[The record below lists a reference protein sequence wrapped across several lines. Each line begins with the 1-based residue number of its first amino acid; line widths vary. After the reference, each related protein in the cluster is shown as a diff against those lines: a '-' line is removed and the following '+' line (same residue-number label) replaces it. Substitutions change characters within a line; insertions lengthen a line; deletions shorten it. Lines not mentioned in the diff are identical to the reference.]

1 LADTPTLLVGLG
13 NPGAQYERTR
23 HNAGFWLLDILAR
36 RLGGEFR
43 SERRFSGDM
52 ATVRLEGRTVFL
64 LKPTTFMNRS
74 GQAVR
79 ALTHFHKLTPQ
90 QVLVVHD
97 EIDLPPGTVRLKRDG
112 GHGGHNGLRDIIA
125 NFGGDRDFYRLRIG
139 VGRPAPGAGDVVDFV
154 LNAPSAAE
162 REAIDASIE
171 AALEVIPLL
180 VRGETERAMQQL
192 HTQAGP
198 GPRASGGG
206 KKN

>member
-1 LADTPTLLVGLG
+1 LAETPTLLVGLG

-23 HNAGFWLLDILAR
+23 HNAGFWLLDVLAR
-36 RLGGEFR
+36 RFGAEFR
-43 SERRFSGDM
+43 SERRFSGDL

-79 ALTHFHKLTPQ
+79 ALTHFHKLSPQ

-139 VGRPAPGAGDVVDFV
+139 VGRPAAGAAEVVDYV

-162 REAIDASIE
+162 RDAIDASIE
-171 AALEVIPLL
+171 AALDVVPLV
-180 VRGETERAMQQL
+180 VRGDVERAMQQL
-192 HTQAGP
+192 HTQTVPAPREP
-198 GPRASGGG
+198 GGR
-206 KKN
+206 KN